1 MPPSAGLA
9 GALHAPLL
17 KAALRLQRRF
27 RAHRARKAV
36 LARRGARFA
45 ESALPSATWVAAED
59 PRSGTR
65 YWFHRGTGAITY
77 ARPEAFAE
85 AEARHHSAQVD
96 ALSEVLREEPDDV
109 EARRTAAAGSD
120 EEERTFERSRSS
132 TLTTI

>member
-1 MPPSAGLA
+1 MVSNNYTGETSYQKPPGFVPPSAGLA

-59 PRSGTR
+59 PRSGTK
-65 YWFHRGTGAITY
+65 YVPGHLGHLGH
-77 ARPEAFAE
+77 PP
-85 AEARHHSAQVD
+85 SD
-96 ALSEVLREEPDDV
+96 DLS
-109 EARRTAAAGSD
+109 
-120 EEERTFERSRSS
+120 
-132 TLTTI
+132 